1 MKKSLKMMLLL
12 ALAVG
17 SFSIYSEAQA
27 TKHVLQGTYIS
38 NGNYNGDVSGAT
50 YTAISPQLI
59 VDCPGTG
66 TCTIEADMWVQNS
79 RGTDRLRIPYASTWT
94 AFNLVVAPTPG
105 GATTA
110 GYFETL
116 SSSWPVSGLAAGEHT
131 VQTYVYSTD
140 GEFVGYYTV
149 NYRVYKP

>member
-1 MKKSLKMMLLL
+1 MNKLLKIMSLSV
-12 ALAVG
+12 LAVA

-38 NGNYNGDVSGAT
+38 NGNYNADVNPET
-50 YTAISPQLI
+50 YTPITPQLI

-79 RGTDRLRIPYASTWT
+79 NGTEQSPNSVCFYVDGIQSGGCPYA
-94 AFNLVVAPTPG
+94 G
-105 GATTA
+105 GATTS

-131 VQTYVYSTD
+131 VQTYVYSVH
-140 GEFVGYYTV
+140 GEFVGFFNV

>member
-12 ALAVG
+12 VLAVG
-17 SFSIYSEAQA
+17 SLRIYSEAQA

-79 RGTDRLRIPYASTWT
+79 HGTDQTPNSVCFYVDGVQSGGCPYA
-94 AFNLVVAPTPG
+94 G

-116 SSSWPVSGLAAGEHT
+116 SSAWPVSGLAAGEHT

-140 GEFVGYYTV
+140 GEYVGYYTV